1 MAVTWS
7 PHDFRIIPML
17 LAMIPLPTPEITPPV
32 TRMYF
37 IGRGV
42 TGYQHPDIICL
53 LSARGLRAPGVGARP
68 AAAGLGLQAG
78 TARERTKAPG
88 LGARRPSARAASYQ
102 RSGGGAR
109 KLAGGD
115 GGLRP
120 TAGPRSPV
128 GQCKE
133 LHSVTNVC
141 GSPAVLQEL
150 QACPLVTVQRSKTL

>member
-1 MAVTWS
+1 MGLGARRRAGGSAPRERDAPNPGWRGAAGRAPKALGTGGA
-7 PHDFRIIPML
+7 PPPQR
-17 LAMIPLPTPEITPPV
+17 PT
-32 TRMYF
+32 
-37 IGRGV
+37 
-42 TGYQHPDIICL
+42 CL

-128 GQCKE
+128 G
-133 LHSVTNVC
+133 L
-141 GSPAVLQEL
+141 G
-150 QACPLVTVQRSKTL
+150 RSR